1 MQRLYIHQQPGWP
14 RLEWRQEELADKL
27 AEVRYLQ
34 GRLVGRMDALGF
46 RPSQEAMFDALTAE
60 VVKSSEI
67 EGEILDVERVRSSI
81 ARQLG
86 LDYAGLLL
94 PDRNVDGVVE
104 MILDATQ
111 NYAQPLTAER
121 LFDWHFALFPSGKSG
136 MMPII
141 VGNWRDDRGGPMQV
155 VSGAIGREVVHY
167 EAPAAT
173 RLEQEMQM
181 FLDWFNEPSDT
192 DPVLKAGLAHLW
204 FVNIHPFDDGNGR
217 IARAI
222 GDMSLARSE
231 GSPQRFYSMSSQIRL
246 ERNDYYDI
254 LERTGKGTTDITGWM
269 IWFLGCLGR
278 AIENTEGNL
287 AAVLAKA
294 RFWERIADISIN
306 ERQRKVINLLL
317 GDFQGTLTSSRW
329 ARITKCSQDT
339 AGRDIADLVDH
350 RILAR
355 SAQGGRST
363 NYSLVIDP

>member
-1 MQRLYIHQQPGWP
+1 MQKLYIHQQPGWP

-46 RPSQEAMFDALTAE
+46 RPSQEVMFGALTAE

-86 LDYAGLLL
+86 LGYAGLLL

-121 LFDWHFALFPSGKSG
+121 LFDWHFSLFPFGKSG
-136 MMPII
+136 MIPIT

-155 VSGAIGREVVHY
+155 VSGPIGREVVHY

-192 DPVLKAGLAHLW
+192 DPVLKAGLAHLR

-222 GDMSLARSE
+222 GDMALARSE

-254 LERTGKGTTDITGWM
+254 LERTGKGTADVTGWM

-317 GDFQGTLTSSRW
+317 GDFQGNLTTSRW
-329 ARITKCSQDT
+329 ARINKCSQDT
-339 AGRDIADLVDH
+339 AGRDISALVDQG
-350 RILAR
+350 ILAR
-355 SAQGGRST
+355 SSEGGRST
-363 NYSLVIDP
+363 NYSLIIDP

>member
-1 MQRLYIHQQPGWP
+1 
-14 RLEWRQEELADKL
+14 
-27 AEVRYLQ
+27 
-34 GRLVGRMDALGF
+34 
-46 RPSQEAMFDALTAE
+46 MFDALTAE
-60 VVKSSEI
+60 VVKSSDI

-136 MMPII
+136 MMPIT
-141 VGNWRDDRGGPMQV
+141 VGDWRDDRGGPMQV
-155 VSGAIGREVVHY
+155 VSGPIGREVVHY

-246 ERNDYYDI
+246 ERNDYYNT
-254 LERTGKGTTDITGWM
+254 LERTGKGTTDITEWM
-269 IWFLGCLGR
+269 MWFLGCLGR

-294 RFWERIADISIN
+294 RFWERIADISIS

-317 GDFQGTLTSSRW
+317 SDFQGTLTSSRW
-329 ARITKCSQDT
+329 ARIAKCSQDT
-339 AGRDIADLVDH
+339 AGRDIADLVDR

-355 SAQGGRST
+355 STEGGRST
-363 NYSLVIDP
+363 NYSLIIDP

>member
-1 MQRLYIHQQPGWP
+1 
-14 RLEWRQEELADKL
+14 
-27 AEVRYLQ
+27 
-34 GRLVGRMDALGF
+34 
-46 RPSQEAMFDALTAE
+46 MFDALTAE

-111 NYAQPLTAER
+111 NYAQPLTSER

-136 MMPII
+136 MMPIT

-155 VSGAIGREVVHY
+155 VSGPIGREVVHY

-181 FLDWFNEPSDT
+181 FLDWFNEPSGT
-192 DPVLKAGLAHLW
+192 NQVLKAGLAHLW

-222 GDMSLARSE
+222 GDMALARSE

-254 LERTGKGTTDITGWM
+254 LERTGKGNTDITGWM

-294 RFWERIADISIN
+294 RFWERIADIPIN

-317 GDFQGTLTSSRW
+317 GDFQGNLTSSRW

-339 AGRDIADLVDH
+339 AGRDITDLVDH
-350 RILAR
+350 GILAR
-355 SAQGGRST
+355 SLEGGRST
-363 NYSLVIDP
+363 NYSLVIDQC

>member
-1 MQRLYIHQQPGWP
+1 M
-14 RLEWRQEELADKL
+14 
-27 AEVRYLQ
+27 Q
-34 GRLVGRMDALGF
+34 GRLVGRMDVLGF

-111 NYAQPLTAER
+111 NYAQPLTSER

-136 MMPII
+136 MMPIT

-155 VSGAIGREVVHY
+155 VSGPIGREVVHY

-181 FLDWFNEPSDT
+181 FLDWFNEPSGT
-192 DPVLKAGLAHLW
+192 NPVLKAGLAHLW

-222 GDMSLARSE
+222 GDMALARSE
-231 GSPQRFYSMSSQIRL
+231 DSPQRFYSMSSQIRL

-294 RFWERIADISIN
+294 RIWERIADISIN
-306 ERQRKVINLLL
+306 ERQRKVINLLM
-317 GDFQGTLTSSRW
+317 GDFQGNLTSSRW

-350 RILAR
+350 GILAR
-355 SAQGGRST
+355 SAEGGRST
-363 NYSLVIDP
+363 NYSLIIDP

>member
-27 AEVRYLQ
+27 ADVRYLQ

-46 RPSQEAMFDALTAE
+46 HSIQEAMLDALTGEA
-60 VVKSSEI
+60 VKSSEI
-67 EGEILDVERVRSSI
+67 EGEILDVERVRSSV

-86 LDYAGLLL
+86 LDFGGLLL
-94 PDRNVDGVVE
+94 PDRSVDGVVE

-111 NYAQPLTAER
+111 NFAQPLTAER
-121 LFDWHFALFPSGKSG
+121 LFDWHYALFPSGKSG
-136 MMPII
+136 MMPIT
-141 VGNWRDDRGGPMQV
+141 VGHWRDDRGGPMQV
-155 VSGAIGREVVHY
+155 VSGPIGREVVHY
-167 EAPAAT
+167 EAPAAE
-173 RLEQEMQM
+173 RVEQEMQT
-181 FLDWFNEPSDT
+181 FLDWFNGASDT
-192 DPVLKAGLAHLW
+192 DGVLKAAVAHLW

-254 LERTGKGTTDITGWM
+254 LERTGKGTTDVTRWM
-269 IWFLGCLGR
+269 TWFLGCLR
-278 AIENTEGNL
+278 RTIENTEGNI
-287 AAVLAKA
+287 AAILLKA
-294 RFWERIADISIN
+294 RFWERIAEIPIN

-317 GDFQGTLTSSRW
+317 GDFQGNLTSSRW

-339 AGRDIADLVDH
+339 AGRDISDLVDYG
-350 RILAR
+350 ILER
-355 SAQGGRST
+355 GPKGGRST
-363 NYSLVIDP
+363 NYALVIDP